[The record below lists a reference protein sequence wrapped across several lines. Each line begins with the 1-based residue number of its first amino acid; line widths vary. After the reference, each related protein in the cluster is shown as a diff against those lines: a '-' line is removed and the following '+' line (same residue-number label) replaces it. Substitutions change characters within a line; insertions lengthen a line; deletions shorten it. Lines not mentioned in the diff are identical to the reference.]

1 MLVAVVKLVHM
12 LAFLMVVLKM
22 KMVHML
28 AFLVVKMVVESL
40 DKVDEDRVD

>member
-28 AFLVVKMVVESL
+28 AFLVVLVLESL